1 MYDMPFG
8 VMPGTIST
16 SLRYPNPLAPARQY
30 SCPVAGQWKPYFL
43 TIKVFPF
50 DLVRFEDIFRLGL
63 EHSFR
68 SEIEA
73 EVIEDGHRTH
83 DLPFKLQTIDELRIL
98 LACTDAEIDRVIG
111 TLIRIDPTADVEE
124 PLNWGSHS
132 ACL

>member
-1 MYDMPFG
+1 MEALLPHDQGF
-8 VMPGTIST
+8 
-16 SLRYPNPLAPARQY
+16 PL
-30 SCPVAGQWKPYFL
+30 
-43 TIKVFPF
+43 
-50 DLVRFEDIFRLGL
+50 DLVRFEDIFHLGL
-63 EHSFR
+63 EHNFR

-73 EVIEDGHRTH
+73 EAIEDGHRTH

-124 PLNWGSHS
+124 SPNWGSHS